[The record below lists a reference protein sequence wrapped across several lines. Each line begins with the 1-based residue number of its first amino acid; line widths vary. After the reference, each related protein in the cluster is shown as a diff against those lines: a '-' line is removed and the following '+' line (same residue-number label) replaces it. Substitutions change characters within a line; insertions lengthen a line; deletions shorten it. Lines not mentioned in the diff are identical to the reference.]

1 MDHIKPTGTTM
12 KKIIVMLVL
21 AASALVGMATTAG
34 ALSTAVQTQIIGRNG
49 VGGTDRE
56 WACAGNDQ
64 WKEAVCVSDPVPTS
78 STISLQP

>member
-34 ALSTAVQTQIIGRNG
+34 ALSSAVQTQIIGRGG
-49 VGGTDRE
+49 VGGSGRE

-64 WKEAVCVSDPVPTS
+64 WKEAVCLEDPVPAS
-78 STISLQP
+78 AISLQP